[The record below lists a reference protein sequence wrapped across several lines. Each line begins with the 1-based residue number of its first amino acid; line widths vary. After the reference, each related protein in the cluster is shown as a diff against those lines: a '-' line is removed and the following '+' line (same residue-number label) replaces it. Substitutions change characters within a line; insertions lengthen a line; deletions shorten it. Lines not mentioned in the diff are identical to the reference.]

1 MSEHD
6 KELKATDLLPPDQPE
21 QEEAPRKLAERRV
34 AGWSTSDRL
43 LSRRARRPV
52 GNSRGFWSRIED
64 DDPFAKKRVK
74 RAEHI
79 HDHDIYATGRLVRVD
94 NGRVTPA
101 KPRSQPPAPRPKPRQ
116 EAKPPPK
123 PAPQPKAPAPTPR
136 AAAPAPSQE
145 GQTAPPLDRRP
156 PRIIPKKTG
165 TTRAGRVRV
174 GKHAHAGEHAQ
185 RQSAAQIRAEKEAAR
200 EAAEPEQPP
209 ELRNLDGVLSA
220 FGNLMAAQQVF
231 EENEALKARGE
242 PPLGE
247 PSYTPDPRPA
257 PRPKPKRIASP
268 APVADRAPPKPAPQ
282 KTADRTPPPSKSKG
296 LDDLF
301 GGSGEGRV
309 KIGPRTTK
317 KS

>member
-21 QEEAPRKLAERRV
+21 PEEPARKLAERRV

-74 RAEHI
+74 RPEHI
-79 HDHDIYATGRLVRVD
+79 NDHDVYATGRLVRVD
-94 NGRVTPA
+94 NGKVVPA
-101 KPRSQPPAPRPKPRQ
+101 NHRPQQPAPRPKPRQ

-123 PAPQPKAPAPTPR
+123 PTPQPKAPAPTPR
-136 AAAPAPSQE
+136 AAAPAPSQDAPD
-145 GQTAPPLDRRP
+145 APPIDRRP

-174 GKHAHAGEHAQ
+174 GKHTHGNESSQ
-185 RQSAAQIRAEKEAAR
+185 RQTAAQIRAEKEAAR
-200 EAAEPEQPP
+200 EASEPEQPP

-231 EENEALKARGE
+231 EQNEALKARGE

-268 APVADRAPPKPAPQ
+268 QPA
-282 KTADRTPPPSKSKG
+282 ADRTPPKPKPAAERRAPPAKSQG

-301 GGSGEGRV
+301 GGGGEGRV
-309 KIGPRTTK
+309 KIGPRSTK